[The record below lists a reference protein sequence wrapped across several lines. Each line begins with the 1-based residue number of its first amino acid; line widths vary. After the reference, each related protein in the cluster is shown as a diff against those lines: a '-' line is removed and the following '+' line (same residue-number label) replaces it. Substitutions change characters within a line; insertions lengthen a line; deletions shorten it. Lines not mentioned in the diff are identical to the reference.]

1 MQQLVLAAAA
11 LAAAVFLVE
20 VEAWM
25 ESGAARMQNARD

>member
-1 MQQLVLAAAA
+1 MQQLVLA
-11 LAAAVFLVE
+11 AAAVFLVE